1 MDLKTGKEVGS
12 KKRDK
17 LVFKRKTFS
26 LTKAA
31 GQSNLIEK
39 QQLVSFLCSGN
50 VEVDGD
56 VDSGVG
62 SLAAT
67 QSSGTNRQP
76 ENFQDN
82 NDQVEADQPARATS
96 SMLGYCPIQ
105 KFDQKGQ
112 NITQVHQ
119 GC

>member
-1 MDLKTGKEVGS
+1 MDLKTGKEVGW
-12 KKRDK
+12 KKDK

-26 LTKAA
+26 LAKAA
-31 GQSNLIEK
+31 GQFNLIEK
-39 QQLVSFLCSGN
+39 QQPIFFLCSGHL
-50 VEVDGD
+50 EDDDD

-67 QSSGTNRQP
+67 HSSGTNRQP

-96 SMLGYCPIQ
+96 SMLGYCPFQ

>member
-1 MDLKTGKEVGS
+1 MDLKTGKEVGW
-12 KKRDK
+12 KKGK
-17 LVFKRKTFS
+17 LVFKKKTFS
-26 LTKAA
+26 LAKAA

-39 QQLVSFLCSGN
+39 QQPIFFLCSGHL
-50 VEVDGD
+50 EDDDD

-67 QSSGTNRQP
+67 HSSGTNRQP
-76 ENFQDN
+76 ENFQDK

>member
-1 MDLKTGKEVGS
+1 MDVKTGKEVGW
-12 KKRDK
+12 KKKDK
-17 LVFKRKTFS
+17 LVLKRKTF

-67 QSSGTNRQP
+67 QSNETNRQP

-82 NDQVEADQPARATS
+82 NDQVETDQPARATS